1 MEITYKFIL
10 DKRRESDN
18 EHYPVK
24 LRIYQNRGSKEVN
37 LRIKVR
43 ESNWDEKAQ
52 EVLASEPDFKL
63 YNAKISSFKSKIN
76 AAILLA
82 EINNQTGFKIDDL
95 LDLLKPAQQ
104 TSVKAKE
111 TVFEFGQKL
120 VAQLEKKGKIGN
132 SIVYSCALNKLKE
145 HCGNRQLYFEN
156 IDFRFLD
163 DFNTTL
169 LSDGIKVNTISNYLR
184 TLRAIF
190 NRAIKEKVVDRKY
203 YPFEEFK
210 IKSEKTINRALS
222 IEEMKKIVAVKFDP
236 NSNMWHYQNLFL
248 LSFCFIGINF
258 ADLLTLKPENLIDGR
273 IVFHRKKT
281 GKIYSIKIPDEAMKR
296 FHPYNICKVEG
307 KNDFLLPFVK
317 NTGNPVKLKKDIALV
332 IHAVNEN
339 LKTISSKQKITKP
352 VSTYYARYSWAN
364 IAKSLGYSKDLIA
377 EALGHE
383 YGNKV
388 TGIYLDDYDK
398 AVIDEMNEKV
408 IEAVFYNKKG

>member
-1 MEITYKFIL
+1 
-10 DKRRESDN
+10 
-18 EHYPVK
+18 
-24 LRIYQNRGSKEVN
+24 
-37 LRIKVR
+37 
-43 ESNWDEKAQ
+43 
-52 EVLASEPDFKL
+52 
-63 YNAKISSFKSKIN
+63 
-76 AAILLA
+76 
-82 EINNQTGFKIDDL
+82 
-95 LDLLKPAQQ
+95 
-104 TSVKAKE
+104 
-111 TVFEFGQKL
+111 
-120 VAQLEKKGKIGN
+120 
-132 SIVYSCALNKLKE
+132 
-145 HCGNRQLYFEN
+145 
-156 IDFRFLD
+156 
-163 DFNTTL
+163 
-169 LSDGIKVNTISNYLR
+169 VNTISNYLR

-190 NRAIKEKVVDRKY
+190 NRAIKEKVVVRKY

-210 IKSEKTINRALS
+210 IKSEKAINRSLS
-222 IEEMKKIVAVKFDP
+222 IEEMKKIVAIQFDP

-296 FHPYNICKVEG
+296 FHPYNIYKVAG
-307 KNDFLLPFVK
+307 KNDFLLLFIK
-317 NTGNPVKLKKDIALV
+317 NTVNPVKLKKDIALV

-339 LKTISSKQKITKP
+339 LKAISSRLKISKP

-398 AVIDEMNEKV
+398 DVIDLM
-408 IEAVFYNKKG
+408 IKK